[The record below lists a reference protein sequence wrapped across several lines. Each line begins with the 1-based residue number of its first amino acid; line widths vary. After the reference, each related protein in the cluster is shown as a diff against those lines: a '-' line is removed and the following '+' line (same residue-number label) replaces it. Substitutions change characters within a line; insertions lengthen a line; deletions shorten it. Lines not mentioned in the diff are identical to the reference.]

1 MSQILKAG
9 VLLLMATS
17 AHAGVS
23 AAEADRLGK
32 DLTPIGAERGASA
45 DGLIPAWQ
53 GKSFFTQ
60 AQLDVSRPAL
70 EALRRSNS
78 AAGYALL
85 AGPLADDKPRV
96 VITRANMSQYAAQLT
111 EGHKAMFRLYADY
124 KMPVYPTVRNA
135 FFPDQINAAT
145 RKNATSA
152 SLQGTDDL
160 TGAAIGF
167 PFPIPKTGAE
177 VIWNHR
183 LKYRGN
189 AVRLINNSAIVAQDG
204 GVQQSRFVA
213 DVKFVYANYKNP
225 APADNKLALYFSAK
239 NLAPARVAGQSTLVH
254 EPIMGSRAAWL
265 FDPGIG
271 RVRRAPDVGF
281 DNPTLGADGEQFNDQ
296 VDTFNGSLERY
307 DWKLLGKK
315 PMLIAYN
322 SQRIESPQ
330 LKIKDILRVKLH
342 HLPEWNARRASIA
355 ARYLDAL
362 QSAPLTLPTVIAR
375 AESSWH
381 LFVVRVPQRD
391 AVQQKLQAAG
401 INTLIHYPIPPHR
414 QQAYAGGIWR
424 AGDFPIAEQVAGEV
438 LSLPMGPHL
447 KAADV
452 ERVISALQTL

>member
-1 MSQILKAG
+1 MNQILKSG
-9 VLLLMATS
+9 VFLLMAAS
-17 AHAGVS
+17 AHAGVPV
-23 AAEADRLGK
+23 AEADRLGK

-53 GKSFFTQ
+53 GKSFFTS

-152 SLQGTDDL
+152 NLQGTDDL

-204 GVQQSRFVA
+204 GVQQSRFIA
-213 DVKFVYANYKNP
+213 DVKFVYANYKTP
-225 APADNKLALYFSAK
+225 APADNKLALYFMAK
-239 NLAPARVAGQSTLVH
+239 NQAPARVAGQTTLVH
-254 EPIMGSRAAWL
+254 EPIMGSRSAWL
-265 FDPGIG
+265 FDPGLG

-307 DWKLLGKK
+307 DWKLIGKK

-322 SQRIESPQ
+322 SLRMSSPALKVKDVLTKGHANQDHARYELHRVWVVEATLKAGQRHQ
-330 LKIKDILRVKLH
+330 FKK
-342 HLPEWNARRASIA
+342 RRFYVDEDSWSIA
-355 ARYLDAL
+355 AVDCYDNRDQLWKFQEAHL
-362 QSAPLTLPTVIAR
+362 ATLPFLPTVSPSPEFIYDLLSGRYYATGLLN
-375 AESSWH
+375 ESDISDWTIEFKDSH
-381 LFVVRVPQRD
+381 FL
-391 AVQQKLQAAG
+391 QQNMSK
-401 INTLIHYPIPPHR
+401 
-414 QQAYAGGIWR
+414 
-424 AGDFPIAEQVAGEV
+424 
-438 LSLPMGPHL
+438 
-447 KAADV
+447 
-452 ERVISALQTL
+452 

>member
-1 MSQILKAG
+1 MNQILKSG
-9 VLLLMATS
+9 VFLLMAAS
-17 AHAGVS
+17 AHAGVPV
-23 AAEADRLGK
+23 AEADRLGK

-53 GKSFFTQ
+53 GKSFFTS

-152 SLQGTDDL
+152 NLQGTDDL

-307 DWKLLGKK
+307 DWRLLGKK

-330 LKIKDILRVKLH
+330 LKIKDILTKGHANQNYARYELHRVWVVEATLKAGQRH
-342 HLPEWNARRASIA
+342 QFKKRRFYVDEDSWAIA
-355 ARYLDAL
+355 AVDCYDNRDQLWKFQEAHL
-362 QSAPLTLPTVIAR
+362 ATVPFLPTVSPAPEFIYDLLSGRYYATGLVN
-375 AESSWH
+375 ESELSDWTIDFKDSH
-381 LFVVRVPQRD
+381 FLPQ
-391 AVQQKLQAAG
+391 
-401 INTLIHYPIPPHR
+401 N
-414 QQAYAGGIWR
+414 
-424 AGDFPIAEQVAGEV
+424 
-438 LSLPMGPHL
+438 LS
-447 KAADV
+447 K
-452 ERVISALQTL
+452 

>member
-1 MSQILKAG
+1 MNQILKAS
-9 VLLLMATS
+9 VLMLMAAS
-17 AHAGVS
+17 AQAGVS

-53 GKSFFTQ
+53 GRDFYTAKQTQ
-60 AQLDVSRPAL
+60 VTRPEL
-70 EALRRSNS
+70 EALRKGNP
-78 AAGYALL
+78 ANAFALL
-85 AGPLADDKPRV
+85 SGKLADDKPRLT
-96 VITRANMSQYAAQLT
+96 ITRANMAQYAAQLT
-111 EGHKAMFRLYADY
+111 EGHKAMFRLYPSY
-124 KMPVYPTVRNA
+124 KMNIYPTVRTG
-135 FFPDQINAAT
+135 FFPDQIYAAT
-145 RKNATSA
+145 KKNATSA
-152 SLQGTDDL
+152 QLQGTDDL

-189 AVRLINNSAIVAQDG
+189 AVRLVNNSAIVAQNG
-204 GVQQSRFVA
+204 GVQQSRFIA
-213 DVKFVYANYKNP
+213 DVKFIYANYKTP

-254 EPIMGSRAAWL
+254 EPLMGSRSAWL

-322 SQRIESPQ
+322 SGRIQSPALKVKDLLTKGHANQDHARYELHRVWVVEATLKGGQRHQ
-330 LKIKDILRVKLH
+330 FKK
-342 HLPEWNARRASIA
+342 RRFYVDEDSWSIA
-355 ARYLDAL
+355 AVDCYDNRDQLWRFQEAH
-362 QSAPLTLPTVIAR
+362 LTTVPFLPTVTPSPEFIYDLLTGRYYATGLIN
-375 AESSWH
+375 ESEYSDWTMEFKDSH
-381 LFVVRVPQRD
+381 FLPQ
-391 AVQQKLQAAG
+391 
-401 INTLIHYPIPPHR
+401 N
-414 QQAYAGGIWR
+414 
-424 AGDFPIAEQVAGEV
+424 
-438 LSLPMGPHL
+438 LS
-447 KAADV
+447 K
-452 ERVISALQTL
+452 